1 MRKFLRIQKINI
13 TKFFHYYFRHS
24 TMPKIVVWLSFEN
37 KTSDFLKGGAQQ
49 KSPFLSAPPLHTRG
63 KNYPKTTMLKVGKE
77 TQKSTSLII
86 QNN

>member
-24 TMPKIVVWLSFEN
+24 TMPKIVVFGGFEC
-37 KTSDFLKGGAQQ
+37 KATDFLKGGVQQ

-63 KNYPKTTMLKVGKE
+63 KNFPN
-77 TQKSTSLII
+77 QPCF
-86 QNN
+86 